1 MQMMLV
7 MDSTLMNQ
15 DGMILREARA
25 ISVRAV
31 LPEEGSPHLMTIGD
45 GNIF

>member
-1 MQMMLV
+1 MRIMLV

-15 DGMILREARA
+15 DGMILREAGA
-25 ISVRAV
+25 ISVKAV
-31 LPEEGSPHLMTIGD
+31 LPEEGSPHLMTIGH